1 MNKNTAS
8 IVNQTMSCDAGTV
21 TTNGN
26 GIYANT
32 VDEHLLGVIKNRN
45 TRDALLLFENGLLK
59 DIPFEHYNVCIE
71 PVLRPSGAALCI
83 GLDHPPERHI
93 FSTTTTS
100 VIFDGSILTKRRG
113 VYVALD
119 ANTHAIIT
127 AAYDIAEGGKDLFD
141 FYQHLAGAG
150 LRPKYATI
158 DGNTQQNK
166 YLKNVWPTIIIQ
178 RCIVHVQ
185 RQGLSWCRLHPKR
198 TDAKHMSTLFLDLS
212 TIKTTA
218 AVQHFVQRVEQWEQR
233 FGTLIHQTPDHGYVF
248 SDLKRARH
256 MLLNA
261 LPHLFHFY
269 RYTQHC

>member
-1 MNKNTAS
+1 VRCGHSYSKRQRYLCKHCRRTFTWRNQKPKHKRRFAAFREWIIEGYPIRTLQRLHRASASTLRRS
-8 IVNQTMSCDAGTV
+8 IV
-21 TTNGN
+21 
-26 GIYANT
+26 YW
-32 VDEHLLGVIKNRN
+32 
-45 TRDALLLFENGLLK
+45 
-59 DIPFEHYNVCIE
+59 
-71 PVLRPSGAALCI
+71 
-83 GLDHPPERHI
+83 LDHPPERHI

-100 VIFDGSILTKRRG
+100 VIFDGSILTKRHG

-127 AAYDIAEGGKDLFD
+127 AAYDIAEGGKDLFN

-198 TDAKHMSTLFLDLS
+198 TDAKHLRTLFLDLS

-269 RYTQHC
+269 RYTHRCFFYQCA